1 MPGTESVYEINSFD
15 AWSTEFV
22 LAGLFEVSAAVRAWV
37 RIDETVPLRISYLSG
52 AIQRQYEPDFIVIDD
67 AGVHW
72 IVEGKR
78 DSEMTSPIVTLH
90 DAAAA
95 WVNTVNGSDEVH
107 ETWAYLLASESV
119 LSAPHGRPSSG
130 QVYR

>member
-1 MPGTESVYEINSFD
+1 MRPVRWPDPSERFEVRPAADRQVVTSSRDFERGYPYRGWAKSVYEVNSFD

-22 LAGLFEVSAAVRAWV
+22 LGGLFETSKPVKAWI

-72 IVEGKR
+72 IR
-78 DSEMTSPIVTLH
+78 
-90 DAAAA
+90 
-95 WVNTVNGSDEVH
+95 
-107 ETWAYLLASESV
+107 
-119 LSAPHGRPSSG
+119 
-130 QVYR
+130 